1 MARTTFPLVSAALLV
16 LGAAGLAL
24 AQAAPLDDPEPE
36 VAEIGKPAPDFVLAD
51 LDGKEFKLS
60 DHEGKVVVLE
70 WFNPGCP
77 FVVRNHE
84 KDSLE
89 TLASDLAERGVVWA
103 AINSGAPGK
112 QGTGKETNAKAA
124 KKWGMRHPI
133 LLDEE
138 GTVGRK
144 YGAKTTPHMYVIDAK
159 GVLRYAGGIDNDPS
173 GRLGPDERVNYVE
186 QAVKA
191 LLKGEQVATPSS
203 KPYGC
208 GVKYGKKK

>member
-1 MARTTFPLVSAALLV
+1 MSRLASVLLPALALT
-16 LGAAGLAL
+16 LCGSAGLAL
-24 AQAAPLDDPEPE
+24 AGSPVDDPAPE
-36 VAEIGKPAPDFVLAD
+36 VAEVGKPAPGFTLAD

-77 FVVRNHE
+77 YVVRNHE
-84 KDSLE
+84 KDSLK
-89 TLASDLAERGVVWA
+89 TTAADLAKQGVVWV

-124 KKWGMRHPI
+124 EKWGMKHPV

-138 GTVGRK
+138 GEVGRR
-144 YGAKTTPHMYVIDAK
+144 YGARTTPHMYVIDAK

-173 GRLGPDERVNYVE
+173 GKLGPDERVNYVRA
-186 QAVKA
+186 AVGA
-191 LLKGEQVATPSS
+191 LLEGERVETPTS

-208 GVKYGKKK
+208 GVKYGK